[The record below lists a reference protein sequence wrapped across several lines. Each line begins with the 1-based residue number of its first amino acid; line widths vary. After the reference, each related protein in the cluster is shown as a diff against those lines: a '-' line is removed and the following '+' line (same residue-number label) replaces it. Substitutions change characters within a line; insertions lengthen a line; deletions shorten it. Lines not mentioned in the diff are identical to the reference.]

1 MSTPNPAPA
10 PQPAPRPQPAGNA
23 IPLKSISLD
32 ATPAPGQR
40 VPAQPV
46 AAAPAPTASPAR
58 AAAIPLELATPGAP
72 ARPAGAPAPA
82 PAPAAAQAP
91 APSAAPRSPAPNA
104 SAEPASAP
112 AAPAAPAAAP
122 KPSPLASVLST
133 PLPFARPAPRG
144 PEGAAAA
151 SVPPPPA
158 APGKVLP
165 GPGSQAAV
173 GTATSFTP
181 ASQVPGAA
189 PAAPATN
196 APALSPR
203 HVFESWIAA
212 MVESKAS
219 DLILRA
225 GGRPCVRIDGKIGF
239 LNGRVPNAGPMTE
252 LLEGVL
258 GKRAM
263 AEWRENGSA
272 DTALA
277 LDGLG
282 RFRVNA
288 YRQMGEPALVL
299 RRINSEAPDIEKL
312 FLPAAEL
319 KRLSLRKRGLI
330 LVTGI
335 AGSGKSTTLASMIQ
349 YMNRH
354 AERHVVTLEDPVELI
369 FVEDRCVISQRE
381 VGIDCQDFSQG
392 LRHSLRQSPDVI
404 LIGEMRDSETVSAAL
419 DATETGH
426 LVMSTLHTVNAAQTL
441 DRVLGFFPA
450 EQHRQVCI
458 RLAENLAGVLSQRL
472 VPRSQGKGMVP
483 ACELMTPTP
492 RVRELLEKGQ
502 TIEVARAIDQGSEN
516 GLISFNQSLRSLVE
530 QGLVEVDVALAASD
544 RPEELMLALRG
555 FSNGSTGGRGKLRM
569 SGGAE

>member
-1 MSTPNPAPA
+1 MPTPNPAPQPA

-23 IPLKSISLD
+23 LPLKSIALD
-32 ATPAPGQR
+32 ATPALGQR
-40 VPAQPV
+40 APAQP
-46 AAAPAPTASPAR
+46 AANLAHS
-58 AAAIPLELATPGAP
+58 AAIPLDLSPSAGV
-72 ARPAGAPAPA
+72 RPAGVPTPAPA
-82 PAPAAAQAP
+82 VAPRAPAGDAPAADASADPAGASPAPAT
-91 APSAAPRSPAPNA
+91 
-104 SAEPASAP
+104 
-112 AAPAAPAAAP
+112 AP
-122 KPSPLASVLST
+122 KASPLASVLST
-133 PLPFARPAPRG
+133 PLPFARPAARA
-144 PEGAAAA
+144 PEGAGAANA
-151 SVPPPPA
+151 APPVPPAPA

-165 GPGSQAAV
+165 GPGSQAGV

-189 PAAPATN
+189 PAAN

-369 FVEDRCVISQRE
+369 FAEDRCVISQRE
-381 VGIDCQDFSQG
+381 VGIDCQTFSQG

-502 TIEVARAIDQGSEN
+502 TIEVARAIDQGAEN

>member
-1 MSTPNPAPA
+1 VPPAPA
-10 PQPAPRPQPAGNA
+10 N
-23 IPLKSISLD
+23 
-32 ATPAPGQR
+32 
-40 VPAQPV
+40 
-46 AAAPAPTASPAR
+46 
-58 AAAIPLELATPGAP
+58 
-72 ARPAGAPAPA
+72 
-82 PAPAAAQAP
+82 
-91 APSAAPRSPAPNA
+91 
-104 SAEPASAP
+104 
-112 AAPAAPAAAP
+112 
-122 KPSPLASVLST
+122 
-133 PLPFARPAPRG
+133 
-144 PEGAAAA
+144 
-151 SVPPPPA
+151 
-158 APGKVLP
+158 PGKVLP
-165 GPGSQAAV
+165 GPGSQAGV
-173 GTATSFTP
+173 GSATSFTP
-181 ASQVPGAA
+181 ANQVPGAA
-189 PAAPATN
+189 AAA
-196 APALSPR
+196 ASGPALSPR

-225 GGRPCVRIDGKIGF
+225 GGRPCCRIDGKISF

-263 AEWRENGSA
+263 AEWREHGSA

-299 RRINSEAPDIEKL
+299 RRINSEAPELEKL

-335 AGSGKSTTLASMIQ
+335 AGSGKSTTLAGMIQ

-369 FVEDRCVISQRE
+369 FAEDRCVISQRE
-381 VGIDCQDFSQG
+381 VGIDCQTFSQG

-502 TIEVARAIDQGSEN
+502 TIEVARAIDQGAEN

-555 FSNGSTGGRGKLRM
+555 FSNGSTGGRGNKLRM
-569 SGGAE
+569 SGGE